1 MVTVELKP
9 VITTMMTTA
18 KACEVAHE
26 VEVSTHAVG
35 RVGSTHSG
43 ASEPPGRHGRGITV
57 AEEKREEPEE
67 RSFRQSS
74 QGALPLESEAVS

>member
-57 AEEKREEPEE
+57 AEEKSRRKDPLGRAGCSASEEP
-67 RSFRQSS
+67 
-74 QGALPLESEAVS
+74 